1 MTKETLYQ
9 YNLRKF
15 REYLRD
21 EVIAARGKWDA
32 QAAKDALLDGEW
44 LGKAG
49 EALGIY
55 DNRELDALAC
65 ELYEECTRELDGP
78 ERFCI
83 DGLPAKVDAIAR
95 ELAERLPELGSL
107 ASAIME
113 VEHGTGKAIDREV
126 KMINDAL
133 ARMRQAA
140 LNSEHY

>member
-1 MTKETLYQ
+1 MAKTTINAAMLE
-9 YNLRKF
+9 KF
-15 REYLRD
+15 RDYLND
-21 EVIAARGKWDA
+21 AVIEARGEWDA

-78 ERFCI
+78 EQPSI
-83 DGLPAKVDAIAR
+83 DGLPSKVDAIAR

-107 ASAIME
+107 ASVIME
-113 VEHGTGKAIDREV
+113 VEPETGAAIDREV
-126 KMINDAL
+126 KVIIGAL
-133 ARMRQAA
+133 ARMRHAA
-140 LNSEHY
+140 QISDHY